1 MKHFAIFLSA
11 ISVLLLSGCQEK
23 IEKGKKEAWNR
34 TVDTVAGKYSLTL
47 PTMKLI
53 LPHIMLVSPERIHT
67 IKAEISE

>member
-34 TVDTVAGKYSLTL
+34 TVDTVAISVPAGST
-47 PTMKLI
+47 
-53 LPHIMLVSPERIHT
+53 HT
-67 IKAEISE
+67 IWMATEWPTPTL